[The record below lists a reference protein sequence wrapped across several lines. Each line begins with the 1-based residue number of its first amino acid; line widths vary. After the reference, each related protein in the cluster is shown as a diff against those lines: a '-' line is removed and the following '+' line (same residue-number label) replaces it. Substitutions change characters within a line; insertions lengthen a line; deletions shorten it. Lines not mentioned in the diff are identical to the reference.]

1 VSKAQNSY
9 TYSRQL
15 ADSPQKNS
23 NNHYKV
29 QIIPLTLT
37 VTISLQKE
45 KLPTELL
52 EEIRK
57 IITGK
62 IENPQIELAGNLL
75 ITIPIHVTEVVYGTS
90 DFEQARKIAVSRYKG
105 KTSCVVIE
113 EPEAAK
119 SKATMKI
126 LYRIKEAK
134 VTVQPPEEGGEE

>member
-1 VSKAQNSY
+1 MSSTRDSY
-9 TYSRQL
+9 VHSRQL

-23 NNHYKV
+23 NNHYKI

-52 EEIRK
+52 EEIRR
-57 IITGK
+57 ITAGK
-62 IENPQIELAGNLL
+62 VENPQVELAGNLL
-75 ITIPIHVTEVVYGTS
+75 ITIPIHVTEVVYGIS

-105 KTSCVVIE
+105 KTSCILIE

-134 VTVQPPEEGGEE
+134 VTVEKPEEEENK